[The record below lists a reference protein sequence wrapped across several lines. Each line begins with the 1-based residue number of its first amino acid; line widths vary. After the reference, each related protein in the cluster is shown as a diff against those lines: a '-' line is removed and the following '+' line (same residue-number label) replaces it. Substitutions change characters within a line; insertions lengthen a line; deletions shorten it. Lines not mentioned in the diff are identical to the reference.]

1 VAPQEKEH
9 EVDSNGAKAPGAL
22 AAAVSG
28 ADGQAAVRPL
38 LELRGISKTYGRA
51 SALNDVS
58 FHIGRAEILGLLGD
72 NGAGKSTLV
81 KTMSGVVQP
90 DSGSILWDGE
100 PVRLRSR
107 QESADLGIEVIY
119 QDAGLVNSLS
129 IARNIFLGREPCW
142 PGGFMRMRHM
152 RKTAARVL
160 DEIVAIRG
168 IDSPDKLVGSLSG
181 GQKQAVAIARAVH
194 FNRILLVLDE
204 PTSALA
210 ARATQ
215 ALFEYL
221 RALRSQG
228 LSSVLVTHDLYDAYR
243 ICDRFI
249 VMSHGEIVLEAT
261 REKTSIEELIQTV
274 SLS

>member
-1 VAPQEKEH
+1 MREP
-9 EVDSNGAKAPGAL
+9 
-22 AAAVSG
+22 AANPR
-28 ADGQAAVRPL
+28 QAAPVAKVPPGTAGEKQDPRPPL
-38 LELRGISKTYGRA
+38 LELCGISKSYGGARA
-51 SALNDVS
+51 LTDVS
-58 FHIGRAEILGLLGD
+58 LQVGTAEILGLLGD

-90 DSGSILWDGE
+90 DSGTIMWKGS
-100 PVRLRSR
+100 PVHVHSPLDST
-107 QESADLGIEVIY
+107 ELGIEVIY
-119 QDAGLVNSLS
+119 QDSALVSS
-129 IARNIFLGREPCW
+129 MTIARNIFMGREPTW
-142 PGGFMRMRHM
+142 PLGFMRHRHM
-152 RKTAARVL
+152 RKVAAQIL
-160 DEIVAIRG
+160 DEIVAIKG

-194 FNRILLVLDE
+194 FNRTLLVLDE

-221 RALRSQG
+221 RALRTKG

-243 ICDRFI
+243 ICDRFV
-249 VMSHGEIVLEAT
+249 VMSHGQIAMQAR
-261 REKTSIEELIQTV
+261 REDTSIEELIEKV

>member
-1 VAPQEKEH
+1 M
-9 EVDSNGAKAPGAL
+9 DSTEAKAPGAL

-28 ADGQAAVRPL
+28 ENAQSTAAPL

-51 SALNDVS
+51 RALDDVS
-58 FHIGRAEILGLLGD
+58 FHVGKAEILGLLGD

-81 KTMSGVVQP
+81 KTVSGVVQP
-90 DSGSILWDGE
+90 DSGTILWDGE

-107 QESADLGIEVIY
+107 QESAELGIEVIY
-119 QDAGLVNSLS
+119 QDSGLVDSLT

-142 PGGFMRMRHM
+142 PGGFMRMQYM
-152 RKTAARVL
+152 RKTATRVL

-194 FNRILLVLDE
+194 FNRSLLVLDE

-221 RALRSQG
+221 RALRAQG

-249 VMSHGEIVLEAT
+249 VMSHGKVALEAT
-261 REKTSIEELIQTV
+261 REETSIEELTQTV
-274 SLS
+274 SIS

>member
-1 VAPQEKEH
+1 VALEGKEY
-9 EVDSNGAKAPGAL
+9 EVDNNGAKAPGAL
-22 AAAVSG
+22 TAAVSG
-28 ADGQAAVRPL
+28 EDGEAAARPL

-58 FHIGRAEILGLLGD
+58 FHVGRAEILGLLGD

-90 DSGSILWDGE
+90 DSGSIVWDGE

-142 PGGFMRMRHM
+142 PGGFMRMRYM

-194 FNRILLVLDE
+194 FNRSLLVLDE

-228 LSSVLVTHDLYDAYR
+228 LSSVLVTHDLFDAYR

-249 VMSHGEIVLEAT
+249 VMSHGEVVLEAI
-261 REKTSIEELIQTV
+261 REKTSLEELIQTV

>member
-1 VAPQEKEH
+1 MALEGKEY
-9 EVDSNGAKAPGAL
+9 EVDNNGAKAPGAL
-22 AAAVSG
+22 TAAVSG
-28 ADGQAAVRPL
+28 EDGEAAARPL

-58 FHIGRAEILGLLGD
+58 FHVGRAEILGLLGD

-152 RKTAARVL
+152 RSTAARVL

-194 FNRILLVLDE
+194 FNRSLLVLDE

-228 LSSVLVTHDLYDAYR
+228 LSSVLVTHDLFDAYR

>member
-1 VAPQEKEH
+1 
-9 EVDSNGAKAPGAL
+9 
-22 AAAVSG
+22 
-28 ADGQAAVRPL
+28 
-38 LELRGISKTYGRA
+38 
-51 SALNDVS
+51 
-58 FHIGRAEILGLLGD
+58 
-72 NGAGKSTLV
+72 
-81 KTMSGVVQP
+81 
-90 DSGSILWDGE
+90 
-100 PVRLRSR
+100 
-107 QESADLGIEVIY
+107 
-119 QDAGLVNSLS
+119 
-129 IARNIFLGREPCW
+129 
-142 PGGFMRMRHM
+142 MRHM
-152 RKTAARVL
+152 RTTAARVL

-194 FNRILLVLDE
+194 FNRSLLVLDE

-228 LSSVLVTHDLYDAYR
+228 LSSVLVTHDLFDAYR
-243 ICDRFI
+243 ICDRFV
-249 VMSHGEIVLEAT
+249 VMSHGEVALEAT